1 MKRKKNTDDKAAA
14 TTATNSTESDN
25 KRLPGGPPN
34 NDAAGLVGD
43 TWSETELDALTAEFA
58 EQAKPLDK
66 EDRGIGFGYG
76 RIASGLH
83 AKILNGG
90 KRVPDGEDTFA
101 RLAKKLA
108 KLGIKK
114 SRQRLRALAQA
125 YELHA
130 ALGGEGKAPALT
142 PDHYVEVAKDGLT
155 LEQKREILETAAEK
169 NMSASGTLRK
179 YVMVKLGE
187 LGKEP
192 ERDETYWRDWFERS
206 FTRDQSSMIEHYMV
220 VRDRCVELPIYVR
233 DQMKYTAVLLF
244 QVADGPCTPGGAK

>member
-130 ALGGEGKAPALT
+130 ALGGEGKAPDLT

-155 LEQKREILETAAEK
+155 LEQKREILETASEK
-169 NMSASGTLRK
+169 KMSASGALRK
-179 YVMVKLGE
+179 YVRAKLGE

-192 ERDETYWRDWFERS
+192 ERDAGYWLDWFEKSISKGQSILTESRVEMS
-206 FTRDQSSMIEHYMV
+206 DRGVEIPTYTRDQMI
-220 VRDRCVELPIYVR
+220 
-233 DQMKYTAVLLF
+233 YTAVFLYQF
-244 QVADGPCTPGGAK
+244 ATGGGAQ